1 MGVDIRI
8 PIADDF
14 DGIEWW
20 WTMIDDDCS
29 DYCCETAGEQG
40 VSVTN
45 EEGRWITTVTTE
57 VSRLIYGEEQLRR
70 VVFLLFFFFFFFFTT
85 FSSTSYGSLE
95 FSLAAMVRFAGTV
108 GDLNAASSSRDCDS

>member
-1 MGVDIRI
+1 MGTQALRRDAKQMAVAFPHHTSRSLRSMGVDIRI

-70 VVFLLFFFFFFFFTT
+70 VVFLLFFFFFFFFHYV
-85 FSSTSYGSLE
+85 F
-95 FSLAAMVRFAGTV
+95 V
-108 GDLNAASSSRDCDS
+108 